1 MAAQR
6 TYLNTILL
14 LSAESVKKFVMLNVL
29 ENFTIMILLM
39 NRGLAGSVTLLKN
52 ADITHLN
59 RIDMI
64 NTLSLIVIAFQK
76 FIKLKIYLKIVIHMT
91 YMN

>member
-1 MAAQR
+1 
-6 TYLNTILL
+6 
-14 LSAESVKKFVMLNVL
+14 MLNVL

-59 RIDMI
+59 LIDMI

-76 FIKLKIYLKIVIHMT
+76 FIKLKIYLKIVIDMT

>member
-1 MAAQR
+1 
-6 TYLNTILL
+6 
-14 LSAESVKKFVMLNVL
+14 MLNVL

-59 RIDMI
+59 LIDMI
-64 NTLSLIVIAFQK
+64 NTLSRIVIAFQK
-76 FIKLKIYLKIVIHMT
+76 FIKLKIYLKIVIDMT

>member
-52 ADITHLN
+52 ADITH
-59 RIDMI
+59 
-64 NTLSLIVIAFQK
+64 
-76 FIKLKIYLKIVIHMT
+76 
-91 YMN
+91 